1 MAAGLCVC
9 TVCRGEDLQC
19 GAPAHLRLDAT
30 DPEAGGA
37 HRQGTHEED
46 DRDGNSSTHCLSCWD
61 GGGETRSNVVVSKQ
75 VPTAK
80 GPVVTIDMYNVP
92 QSRPLPH

>member
-1 MAAGLCVC
+1 VC

-46 DRDGNSSTHCLSCWD
+46 DRNGDSSTHCISTLEG
-61 GGGETRSNVVVSKQ
+61 GGGERPGQMLSS
-75 VPTAK
+75 A
-80 GPVVTIDMYNVP
+80 
-92 QSRPLPH
+92 SRYQLQRCQ